1 MESKEEL
8 SSASYEERGS
18 KVDGSVNKWKSNE
31 RKHWKETNKQMM
43 KRRKQ
48 IKVGIEPEGSVNL
61 WKEDEDKPRKNARW
75 KWHWRRGDEIK
86 DEHEAR
92 EIQKL

>member
-48 IKVGIEPEGSVNL
+48 IKVGIYLRQRESIINKISKGMTSLARN
-61 WKEDEDKPRKNARW
+61 WK
-75 KWHWRRGDEIK
+75 IK
-86 DEHEAR
+86 DENES
-92 EIQKL
+92 ETK